1 IARDERKEV
10 AMTRITTREPRL
22 PGAAQSVASKLQ
34 PFHDRLTPD
43 EQQALDF
50 ALQRIG
56 ARGAMTNEDA
66 DGYAI
71 FVGSLPLITV
81 KIVEQL
87 RQQPA
92 QGTRQR

>member
-1 IARDERKEV
+1 MTQVTEEAQQMQAAAR
-10 AMTRITTREPRL
+10 
-22 PGAAQSVASKLQ
+22 SVATKLHA
-34 PFHDRLTPD
+34 FHDGLTPD

-50 ALQRIG
+50 ALRRVG
-56 ARGAMTNEDA
+56 ARGTVTSEDA

-87 RQQPA
+87 RQQSA
-92 QGTRQR
+92 QGTQQR